1 MKLPSLTNLIN
12 QAKETFLRFP
22 LAIISSALGAFV
34 MIRIIGFSPEYYKEH
49 SQFWYNLA
57 MTFSLALPLFI
68 STSLYSEAKELK
80 SLTKLLFYVIAS
92 GILLLFYFTLSSE
105 TDFYDVGRYFLYLIA
120 FHLLVSFSPYIFT
133 RNTSQTKFWDFNQT
147 IFLRI
152 ILSGLYSIVL
162 YGGLSIAVLSFD
174 KLFDIKIDGK
184 RYMQLFLFI
193 AGVFNTWFFCSGI
206 PKLNIQNEFK
216 FPKGIKIFTQ
226 YVLLPIIVIY
236 VVILYLYLFKIIIMW
251 NLPVGWVSYLVIGF
265 STAGI
270 FSLLI
275 IYPLVNSKEIK
286 WVRIFSRTFFISLI
300 PQIVLLY
307 IAITV
312 RTSEYGITERRYYVY
327 VLAVWLTIT
336 TLLYVIGNFRNI
348 KYIPISLFLVSILT
362 STGPWSAF
370 NVSLNSQLNRLEEIL
385 KKNSILTDGNIV
397 PATKSLEKEEVQDVR
412 SILNFLIE
420 RNKLNKIQ
428 PWFKDNLDSIKS
440 SRNDSKMI
448 NGIYMSKEEQILSK
462 LGIKTESTENF
473 DKKKFLTIT
482 TRDAKELDISGFD
495 KLMVFESSVTDTS
508 GTFQSKFD
516 YLTSD
521 IIFSE
526 NSDTTRIP
534 LKDIAEKI
542 DTINPSIE
550 KMTINRSFVKNE
562 FRIIITNMNFE
573 RAETGIKVTYLKALI
588 LKRKLE
594 F

>member
-12 QAKETFLRFP
+12 QAKETFIRFP
-22 LAIISSALGAFV
+22 LSIISSALGAFV

-68 STSLYSEAKELK
+68 AASLYTEAKEFK
-80 SLTKLLFYVIAS
+80 NYTKQLFNTIPVA
-92 GILLLFYFTLSSE
+92 ILLLFYFSLSSE
-105 TDFYDVGRYFLYLIA
+105 TDYYDVGRYFLYLIA
-120 FHLLVSFSPYIFT
+120 FHLLVSFSPHIFA
-133 RNTSQTKFWDFNQT
+133 RRTSQTMFWDFNQT

-152 ILSGLYSIVL
+152 ILSGLYSVVL
-162 YGGLSIAVLSFD
+162 YGGLSIALLSFD
-174 KLFDIKIDGK
+174 KLFDIQIDGK

-206 PKLNIQNEFK
+206 PKFNEQDEFK
-216 FPKGIKIFTQ
+216 FPKGLKIFTQ

-236 VVILYLYLFKIIIMW
+236 VIILYLYLFKIIITW

-275 IYPLVNSKEIK
+275 IYPLVDSKEIK

-307 IAITV
+307 LAISI

-327 VLAVWLTIT
+327 VLAIWLTIT

-348 KYIPISLFLVSILT
+348 KYIPISLFLISVLT

-370 NVSLNSQLNRLEEIL
+370 NVSLNSQLNRLEDIL
-385 KKNSILTDGNIV
+385 KKNSILVEGNIV

-440 SRNDSKMI
+440 TRNDSKLI
-448 NGIYMSKEEQILSK
+448 NGIYMSKEEQILLK

-473 DKKKFLTIT
+473 DKKKFLTIA

-495 KLMVFESSVTDTS
+495 NLMVFESSVADTS

-516 YLTSD
+516 YLSSD

-526 NSDTTRIP
+526 NNDTTRIP

-550 KMTINRSFVKNE
+550 KMTINKSFGKNE
-562 FRIIITNMNFE
+562 YKIIITNMNFE